1 MKVLAVEASTG
12 LLSLAV
18 ADDST
23 ILRYRNISLGRRLC
37 SQLVPEVNRILMK
50 AGISLSDIEGFAVGL
65 GPGSFTSLRVGIAA
79 VKAFA
84 FALGKPI
91 VGVSSLDILAMSI
104 LEEDVRICAISDAKR
119 NLLYTGF
126 YRKRQAHLKRE
137 GKYFLIGRDELL
149 KKITH
154 NTIFVGDGIPL
165 LKRWFT
171 DVNMGVAIRF
181 ADEKFWKPSA
191 RCLAILATERFNK
204 QDYDNPFKLSPLYL
218 YSADCQ
224 VRG

>member
-1 MKVLAVEASTG
+1 MKILAVEASTG

-18 ADDST
+18 IDDRT
-23 ILRYRNISLGRRLC
+23 ILRYRNINLGRRLC
-37 SQLVPEVNRILMK
+37 SQLVPEVNRILGK
-50 AGISLSDIEGFAVGL
+50 AGIPLSDIEGFAVGL
-65 GPGSFTSLRVGIAA
+65 GPGSFTSLRVTVAA

-91 VGVSSLDILAMSI
+91 VGVSSLDILAMSV

-119 NLLYTGF
+119 NLLYAGF
-126 YRKRQAHLKRE
+126 YHKRQGCLNRE
-137 GKYFLIGRDELL
+137 GRYLLIGRDELL

-154 NTIFVGDGIPL
+154 NTIFVGDGILL
-165 LKRWFT
+165 LKRWLT
-171 DVNMGVAIRF
+171 DINIGVAIRF

-191 RCLAILATERFNK
+191 RCLAILARERFNK
-204 QDYDNPFKLSPLYL
+204 QDYDNPSKLRPLYL